1 MKGFSTT
8 DVSARLIDR
17 ITQVKKTLPPG
28 TTIDVIKN
36 AGERV
41 DRAVLNVE
49 ESLLLGALLTVLVVF
64 LFLNSWRSTG
74 IPCVA
79 LPISAPARFIPVPAL
94 ALRPPTISPL
104 RPSFS

>member
-17 ITQVKKTLPPG
+17 VNQVKKTLPPG

-64 LFLNSWRSTG
+64 LFLNSWRATV
-74 IPCVA
+74 IPGVA
-79 LPISAPARFIPVPAL
+79 LPISVLASFIPL
-94 ALRPPTISPL
+94 QGLRLRLQTLSPI
-104 RPSFS
+104 

>member
-17 ITQVKKTLPPG
+17 VNQVKKTLPPG

-64 LFLNSWRSTG
+64 LFLNSCRSARITFPPPPTPRLSPL
-74 IPCVA
+74 IA
-79 LPISAPARFIPVPAL
+79 LSSPLLPPRPSAPDCP
-94 ALRPPTISPL
+94 
-104 RPSFS
+104 